1 MISVAVM
8 MKKYSKKK
16 KKSFEILKVVS
27 LIDSIN
33 EQYIYIYIYLI
44 LPNECMIIIK
54 INMVEENMSQELRLR
69 NMDVKKNIS
78 LKKQIKIKRCAGST
92 KR

>member
-1 MISVAVM
+1 MSNI
-8 MKKYSKKK
+8 
-16 KKSFEILKVVS
+16 
-27 LIDSIN
+27 
-33 EQYIYIYIYLI
+33 YIYIYIYLI

>member
-1 MISVAVM
+1 MS
-8 MKKYSKKK
+8 
-16 KKSFEILKVVS
+16 
-27 LIDSIN
+27 N
-33 EQYIYIYIYLI
+33 IYIYLI